1 MYNNMKRSSFIMC
14 LDVSVS
20 LFCKSLCEWNSL
32 NECIV
37 LKLIVSIIKSQNVKF
52 LRDRAIRGISTA
64 SHCLKRCVGLFP
76 MSQDLYQG
84 YNIQTP
90 YSNGR
95 YQLDLEGGTMT
106 ASHCLKRCVELCL
119 PSRTIYT
126 IYTKPSS
133 VYLLYYVPQGY
144 NTYIVQCRKLR
155 MSRPAPTYTGNAPFI
170 SMLNNNE

>member
-20 LFCKSLCEWNSL
+20 LFCKSLSEWNSL
-32 NECIV
+32 NECFV
-37 LKLIVSIIKSQNVKF
+37 LKLIVFIINSQNVIF
-52 LRDRAIRGISTA
+52 FRDRAVRGISIA
-64 SHCLKRCVGLFP
+64 LHCLKRCVGLYP
-76 MSQDLYQG
+76 LLQELCQG

-90 YSNGR
+90 YSNGQ
-95 YQLDLEGGTMT
+95 YQLDLEGGIMT
-106 ASHCLKRCVELCL
+106 ASHCLKRCVELCP

-133 VYLLYYVPQGY
+133 VYLLYYVPHGY
-144 NTYIVQCRKLR
+144 NTYIMQCRKLR
-155 MSRPAPTYTGNAPFI
+155 MLRLAPTNTGNAPFI